1 MQHSTPPRWSSKGG
15 WVGQEA
21 RGECKEVESD
31 SVLCKNE
38 NKAATGVSKG
48 SPPQDDTELAWAAG
62 AAKAITQGTEG
73 RTAKGHKLQRAPT
86 RSREQV
92 PPPLEAP
99 CKPAFPFVPPKTHF
113 RLLPK
118 MELWVEPGHAKA
130 HDKMQQPAGTQGSR
144 VFSGK

>member
-1 MQHSTPPRWSSKGG
+1 MLKTAAPENRRSYLGQPPQSVHRSK
-15 WVGQEA
+15 EA

-92 PPPLEAP
+92 PSLPLEAP

-118 MELWVEPGHAKA
+118 MELWLFGCYISWPGR
-130 HDKMQQPAGTQGSR
+130 PLG
-144 VFSGK
+144 